1 MDLWIRSQDREQL
14 TKVTE
19 VRYEYYRPFFNET
32 RINTIIINN
41 DLIQEYKTKERA
53 LEVLDE
59 IHNILKPKGIVKFA
73 SLLHDKDLAKI
84 KEKLNDE
91 YLVFGQ
97 NVELIQQP
105 TTYVYEMPLE

>member
-1 MDLWIRSQDREQL
+1 MNLWVRSQNKGTL
-14 TKVTE
+14 MKVEILGHTDG
-19 VRYEYYRPFFNET
+19 V
-32 RINTIIINN
+32 
-41 DLIQEYKTKERA
+41 IQAYFANGNCELGTYKSSERA

-59 IHNILKPKGIVKFA
+59 IHNILKPKGILKFNA
-73 SLLHDKDLAKI
+73 MIHDKDLAKI
-84 KEKLNDE
+84 KKDLNDE